1 MMLNVLTETMGW
13 GVFDGPEWDIC
24 GDNGISSS
32 FSHKNDRKMH
42 LRTRTMDIS
51 EYSINLPKA
60 RKKKKTLS
68 LVSMNAYIIPLL
80 SNASHFNSVLVH
92 ITY

>member
-24 GDNGISSS
+24 GDNGISSSS

-60 RKKKKTLS
+60 RKKEKGI
-68 LVSMNAYIIPLL
+68 VSGIHECLHNLPFI
-80 SNASHFNSVLVH
+80 
-92 ITY
+92 

>member
-60 RKKKKTLS
+60 RKKEKGI
-68 LVSMNAYIIPLL
+68 VSGIHECLHNLPFI
-80 SNASHFNSVLVH
+80 
-92 ITY
+92 